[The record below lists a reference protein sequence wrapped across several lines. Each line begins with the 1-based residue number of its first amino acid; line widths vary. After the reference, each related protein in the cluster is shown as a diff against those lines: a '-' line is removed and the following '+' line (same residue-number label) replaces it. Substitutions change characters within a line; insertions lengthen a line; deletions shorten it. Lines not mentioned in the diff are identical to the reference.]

1 MILVTGGAGFIGRN
15 LRVALGE
22 REGFE
27 VMPITRASSEADLA
41 DAVAGADAVI
51 HLAGVNRP
59 QDPAEFAAVNADFTA
74 RLCALLAA
82 CQATTP
88 PGVDAGPT
96 SAPSAATAE
105 PAAGAASAA
114 GSASGTASPAATSQP
129 RAAPAS
135 EASATARTSPPTTST
150 TAVPGRRPTPNIRAS
165 TGKSCRASVRGG
177 WPPTLRDLTFQLTR
191 R

>member
-1 MILVTGGAGFIGRN
+1 MKVLVTGADGFIGRN

-59 QDPAEFAAVNADFTA
+59 QDPAEFAAGNADFTA

-82 CQATTP
+82 TGRAIPVAFASSIQA
-88 PGVDAGPT
+88 
-96 SAPSAATAE
+96 
-105 PAAGAASAA
+105 
-114 GSASGTASPAATSQP
+114 Q
-129 RAAPAS
+129 
-135 EASATARTSPPTTST
+135 
-150 TAVPGRRPTPNIRAS
+150 
-165 TGKSCRASVRGG
+165 
-177 WPPTLRDLTFQLTR
+177 RDNP
-191 R
+191 